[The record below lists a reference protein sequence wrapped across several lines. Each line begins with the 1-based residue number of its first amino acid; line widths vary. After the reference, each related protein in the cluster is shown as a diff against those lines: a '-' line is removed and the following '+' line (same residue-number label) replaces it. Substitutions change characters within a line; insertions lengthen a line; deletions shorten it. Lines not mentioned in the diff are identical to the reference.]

1 MNDFLRDF
9 NYLLRKHFVPKNKYA
24 DRNQIAFNQYAVLLD
39 KIAYW
44 LGKSLVVVKKQKD
57 NIFTAFYC
65 SQLHY
70 ASLRKLK
77 NDKLVKN

>member
-24 DRNQIAFNQYAVLLD
+24 DRNQSSFNQYAILLD

-44 LGKSLVVVKKQKD
+44 LNKSLVVVKK
-57 NIFTAFYC
+57 
-65 SQLHY
+65 
-70 ASLRKLK
+70 
-77 NDKLVKN
+77 